1 MPVSTAIETRK
12 LFSYKIIININLLS
26 DQISWSSF
34 AMKAQ
39 VLHADKTTHKIIVHI
54 SQSLNL
60 VVVPEKDKRGEMRQ
74 NRREGG
80 EERGKN

>member
-54 SQSLNL
+54 SQREPSVRNQ
-60 VVVPEKDKRGEMRQ
+60 Q
-74 NRREGG
+74 NNKVEGA
-80 EERGKN
+80 KA